1 MVLGKKGGNMAKPVN
16 NVGAA
21 NTYNPYVSPQR
32 GAEKPPAKPQPE
44 TPRDEIQIQPQPPNK
59 PPETP
64 ANADIYTAGT
74 NNAPAQKAQPPENA
88 AAAANQA
95 DLQEV
100 NHPENPQNPAA
111 PENRIRDTNVAYE
124 SANAVKDQITTQ
136 PGVAMLAQANAN
148 PAMVVNLLK

>member
-1 MVLGKKGGNMAKPVN
+1 MAKPVN
-16 NVGAA
+16 NVGVA
-21 NTYNPYVSPQR
+21 NTYNPYVGPQR
-32 GAEKPPAKPQPE
+32 GAEKPPVGIQTE
-44 TPRDEIQIQPQPPNK
+44 TPRDEIQIQQQAPNK
-59 PPETP
+59 PPQAP
-64 ANADIYTAGT
+64 ANADVYTAG
-74 NNAPAQKAQPPENA
+74 NNTAPSPKVQPPENA

-95 DLQEV
+95 DLQKV

-124 SANAVKDQITTQ
+124 SANAVKVQITTQ

>member
-1 MVLGKKGGNMAKPVN
+1 MAKPVN

-21 NTYNPYVSPQR
+21 NTYNPYVSPQQ
-32 GAEKPPAKPQPE
+32 GAGKPAAEPQPE
-44 TPRDEIQIQPQPPNK
+44 TPRDDIQIQQQAPNK
-59 PPETP
+59 PRETP
-64 ANADIYTAGT
+64 ANTDTYTAGT
-74 NNAPAQKAQPPENA
+74 NNAPPQKTQPQENT

-95 DLQEV
+95 DLQQV

-124 SANAVKDQITTQ
+124 SANAVKNQFTTQ

-148 PAMVVNLLK
+148 PAMVINLLK